1 MKSINKIL
9 LSFFVFSF
17 ALSFITWHPDLNNHV
32 DWGIRFWQYGPG
44 FFYKANVW
52 SFTWPNQPP
61 GTIYIF
67 AGIRKLFEAVFSFF
81 WFLNVNIPP
90 FPSNIML
97 FFETNLYQTL
107 LKLPYILADLGIAYL
122 VYLILKELKLGKG
135 AVWGAVFFLI
145 NPVVFYNSVIWG
157 QTDSLV
163 NFLALLSF
171 WFLFKKRL
179 TLALIVF
186 AASLYIKL
194 SLVIFLP
201 ILLVVAFR
209 QKYSPKKW
217 AIGIALVLVIFTL
230 LTLPF
235 STNRNPFVWLF
246 YMYKDKVLTQQL
258 QVITANAFNIWAGIT
273 GIHERP
279 HTAML
284 GPLPYKLWG
293 NLLFA
298 LSYLPALILVFKKQ
312 DIKSVVWCLSIVAFS
327 SFMLQ
332 TNMHERYLYPLFPYF
347 TILAVLYPVLS
358 PLYWAVSGISL
369 LNLYNFWWFPRIEV
383 LVKIMSAYDRIMPRI
398 LGFVSFFIYLLVYKR
413 FFKTNFKEK

>member
-9 LSFFVFSF
+9 LSFFVFRF

-179 TLALIVF
+179 TLALM
-186 AASLYIKL
+186 L
-194 SLVIFLP
+194 
-201 ILLVVAFR
+201 R
-209 QKYSPKKW
+209 
-217 AIGIALVLVIFTL
+217 
-230 LTLPF
+230 
-235 STNRNPFVWLF
+235 ST
-246 YMYKDKVLTQQL
+246 
-258 QVITANAFNIWAGIT
+258 
-273 GIHERP
+273 
-279 HTAML
+279 
-284 GPLPYKLWG
+284 
-293 NLLFA
+293 
-298 LSYLPALILVFKKQ
+298 
-312 DIKSVVWCLSIVAFS
+312 
-327 SFMLQ
+327 
-332 TNMHERYLYPLFPYF
+332 
-347 TILAVLYPVLS
+347 
-358 PLYWAVSGISL
+358 
-369 LNLYNFWWFPRIEV
+369 
-383 LVKIMSAYDRIMPRI
+383 
-398 LGFVSFFIYLLVYKR
+398 
-413 FFKTNFKEK
+413 